1 MEIPPVVNLEGNQS
15 WTASG
20 LQKIAT
26 QELTSE
32 ISTVW
37 DSGSADHGGDDCLP
51 EAQSFPLEP
60 DEDVHKPRK
69 SFVLVSQNNTEDL
82 EAVCLQEPEQVS
94 VISDEAPPDQS
105 PLGSSVHLHEAG
117 IVFTSPTSND
127 SCCGN
132 VPLPDPV
139 AEGQSDH
146 GVQNDSGQ
154 AADLNSGGVKT
165 DYERLEPVSN
175 GHVFRPPQD
184 PILVPAAV
192 PDSGRRCLDLPR
204 IVKHKPSSITFSH
217 YTFPSGTNSHAFV
230 NESSDEGESSPE
242 EEEDDHDD
250 GDGDDDD
257 DDVFPELPQ
266 SRDLLVNHRQ
276 RSKDKP
282 KRRGAVGARPEID
295 HTATKCGYEA
305 EEEGSSKEVS
315 PQVKSPWSESM
326 SQLMRKLDQLNLDI
340 EEALS
345 ASSSPSDTPCTTRKK
360 QWGAVSKSTLNQNL
374 NHLQRPDRGECPSQD
389 RSSAPRSSSAG
400 TRATT
405 KKMMFNKMTTAA
417 GAGLSCLFRT
427 PECSS
432 AVLRVQAFSLTQGHC
447 LLVEADCDLRQLQS
461 LFLSLWRPV

>member
-1 MEIPPVVNLEGNQS
+1 MEIPPVENLEGNQS

-20 LQKIAT
+20 LQKFAT
-26 QELTSE
+26 QEPTSE
-32 ISTVW
+32 ISTVS
-37 DSGSADHGGDDCLP
+37 DNGSADHGGDDCLP
-51 EAQSFPLEP
+51 EAQSLPLEP
-60 DEDVHKPRK
+60 DEDVHKPGK
-69 SFVLVSQNNTEDL
+69 SFVLVSQDNAEVL
-82 EAVCLQEPEQVS
+82 ETVCSQELEQVL
-94 VISDEAPPDQS
+94 VISGEAPLDQN
-105 PLGSSVHLHEAG
+105 PLGSSVQLHEAG
-117 IVFTSPTSND
+117 IVFTSPISND
-127 SCCGN
+127 SCCDN
-132 VPLPDPV
+132 VSLPVPA
-139 AEGQSDH
+139 AEGRSDH
-146 GVQNDSGQ
+146 GVQNHPGPT
-154 AADLNSGGVKT
+154 ADLNSGGVKT

-184 PILVPAAV
+184 PILVPATV

-217 YTFPSGTNSHAFV
+217 YTFPPGTNSHAFV
-230 NESSDEGESSPE
+230 NESSDEGETSQE
-242 EEEDDHDD
+242 EEEEDHDD

-295 HTATKCGYEA
+295 HTATNCGYEA

-360 QWGAVSKSTLNQNL
+360 QTG
-374 NHLQRPDRGECPSQD
+374 QRGMSEPGQI
-389 RSSAPRSSSAG
+389 
-400 TRATT
+400 
-405 KKMMFNKMTTAA
+405 F
-417 GAGLSCLFRT
+417 
-427 PECSS
+427 CSS
-432 AVLRVQAFSLTQGHC
+432 QLLSGNESNDQENAVVRVQAFSLTQGHC

-461 LFLSLWRPV
+461 LVLSLWRPV